1 MAIGFNL
8 PNGAFR
14 LNAQEAGGQPD
25 YMNALQKGL
34 KSSQMAAETVMKP
47 QNLSEALLQ
56 AQLKNAHD
64 RTINKYLPRSEE
76 ARIGSQEA
84 SGAATRSNT
93 SMDDLRRQL
102 LQQGVSK
109 GEADRVLRQQMIDAF
124 NNLGMSAPS
133 VDGGAPSEQSM
144 PEQSIVN
151 QGNPNLYK
159 IDEMYNS
166 NPLMR
171 KMLEGQGYKQTQ
183 VTKFDPKTGTT
194 SVITTS
200 PSGKVTVH
208 SSGVP
213 GKETGG
219 TPLTTKT
226 ISTLQL
232 QKQAIPQLKKVIDDL
247 IAAPSP
253 FEPNLPF
260 GAGKI
265 YYANDR
271 AKHKSLVD
279 LGKDL
284 FVKAKGINATD
295 KTLET
300 AGNNL
305 DRGDDETDKAYHKRL
320 LTFKATLD
328 NDEQDVD
335 KALGIN
341 KKQSGSQSSN
351 KKSDPLGIR

>member
-25 YMNALQKGL
+25 YMAALQSGL
-34 KSSQMAAETVMKP
+34 KGSQMAAETVMKP
-47 QNLSEALLQ
+47 QSLSEALLQ

-124 NNLGMSAPS
+124 KTSGTSDLPS
-133 VDGGAPSEQSM
+133 KDVDSTAQPTGES
-144 PEQSIVN
+144 SIVD

-159 IDEMYNS
+159 IDQMFS

-183 VTKFDPKTGTT
+183 TTHLDPKTGSV

-208 SSGVP
+208 TTKGSVAN
-213 GKETGG
+213 KG

-253 FEPNLPF
+253 FEPEGPF
-260 GAGKI
+260 GVGKI
-265 YYANDR
+265 YRANDR
-271 AKHKSLVD
+271 AKHQALVD
-279 LGKDL
+279 LGRDI

-295 KTLET
+295 TTLGT
-300 AGNNL
+300 AKNVL
-305 DRGDDETDKAYHKRL
+305 DRRTGESDKSYHKRL
-320 LTFKATLD
+320 LTFKDTLD
-328 NDEQDVD
+328 NDEKDVD
-335 KALGIN
+335 SALGGKSSTN
-341 KKQSGSQSSN
+341 KPKELTYNPATGR
-351 KKSDPLGIR
+351 LE